1 MFSTMM
7 VDHLADVQNR
17 CADVFGQMHRTDAQ
31 MMLSKQITADG
42 SVQGQGPGSD
52 Q

>member
-17 CADVFGQMHRTDAQ
+17 CTDVFRQMHGTDMQ
-31 MMLSKQITADG
+31 MTLSKQITADG
-42 SVQGQGPGSD
+42 SVKGQGLW
-52 Q
+52 